1 LEIENA
7 GVKQQAASP
16 AVTLRPFP
24 RSYPLFHFGKEI
36 QKNPAAASG
45 QESSYF

>member
-1 LEIENA
+1 MENA
-7 GVKQQAASP
+7 RVKQQAASA

-24 RSYPLFHFGKEI
+24 RSYPLFDFSKEI
-36 QKNPAAASG
+36 QKNAAASG